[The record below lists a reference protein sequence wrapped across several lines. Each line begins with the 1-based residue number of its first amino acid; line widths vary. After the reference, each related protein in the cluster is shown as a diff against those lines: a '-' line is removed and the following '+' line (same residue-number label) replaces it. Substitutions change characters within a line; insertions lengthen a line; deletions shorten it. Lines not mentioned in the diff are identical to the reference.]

1 MSITREE
8 IIHLA
13 ELSRLKLNEEEISK
27 LGKDLDAILSYIEQ
41 LNEVDT
47 KKVEP
52 TAQVSGLTDVWRED
66 EVRKWDRDE
75 VIEALNQGELEN
87 SQLKVKRIL

>member
-66 EVRKWDRDE
+66 EVKKWDRDE